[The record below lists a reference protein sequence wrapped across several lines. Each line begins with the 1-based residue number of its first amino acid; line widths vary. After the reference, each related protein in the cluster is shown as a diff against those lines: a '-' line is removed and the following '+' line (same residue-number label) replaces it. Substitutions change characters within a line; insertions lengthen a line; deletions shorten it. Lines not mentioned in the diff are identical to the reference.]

1 MIKKGGVQFWGRLE
15 GVVNKGPDGQPI
27 TRMVLSDVTKREEL
41 LLNANKVLE
50 DAHHELQSFN
60 YSISHDLKSPLNTI
74 ISFCNIII
82 KDHHENL
89 NTDAQQLFSRVVNA
103 TKRMASVLDGLLEIS
118 RISRAE
124 LKREEF
130 DLSLLVQTLAAEF
143 QAQEPNRKIKFL
155 ISKEIK
161 ITGDARLLTVVMSN
175 LINNAF
181 KFTANKSEAVIEF
194 GVIDIDGNKTY
205 FLRDNGAGFDMRHYG
220 KLFTPFERL
229 HSNSV
234 FAGTGVGL
242 ASVQRVIQRHNGDV
256 WAEGSIDIGATFYF
270 SFK

>member
-1 MIKKGGVQFWGRLE
+1 MIKQGGLQFWGRLE
-15 GVVNKGPDGQPI
+15 GVVNKGPDGQPF
-27 TRMVLSDVTKREEL
+27 TRMVLSDVTRREEQ

-50 DAHHELQSFN
+50 DAHRELQSFN

-82 KDHHENL
+82 KDHQENL
-89 NTDAQQLFSRVVNA
+89 NSDAQQLFSRVINA

-124 LKREEF
+124 LSIEEF
-130 DLSLLVQTLAAEF
+130 DLSQLVQTLAAEF
-143 QAQEPNRKIKFL
+143 QVQDPNRKIKF
-155 ISKEIK
+155 IIPHGIK
-161 ITGDARLLTVVMSN
+161 IIGDARLLTMVMSN

-181 KFTANKSEAVIEF
+181 KFTANKAEAEIEF
-194 GVIDIDGNKTY
+194 GMMDNNGTKTY

-229 HSNSV
+229 HSNNI

-242 ASVQRVIQRHNGDV
+242 ASVQRVIQRHNGKV
-256 WAEGSIDIGATFYF
+256 WAEGTIDIGATFFF
-270 SFK
+270 SLK